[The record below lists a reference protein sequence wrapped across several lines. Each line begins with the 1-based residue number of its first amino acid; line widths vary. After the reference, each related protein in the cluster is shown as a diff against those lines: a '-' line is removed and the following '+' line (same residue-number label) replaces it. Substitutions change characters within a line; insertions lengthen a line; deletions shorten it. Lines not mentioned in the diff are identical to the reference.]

1 MNKFIMFL
9 IIIMTAGLLQ
19 LVKRDKQ
26 DLFLIDEPSITFF
39 KSVYKRYTNFSQ
51 ELEPLLFNTNL
62 GFGKK
67 VSCNIARNGDLINKM
82 YLRVNLPSI
91 PKLYDSITGLED
103 TNKKF
108 AWVKKIGYALIKN
121 VELEIGGRVIDK
133 HYGEWLNI
141 WYELTESYTKET
153 LDTMIGNIEDLYNFT
168 NGKDQYELFIPLKFW
183 FCKNNGISL
192 PLLAIYYNNI
202 KVNVEINPLEKVL
215 KKNASH
221 YIVIDENVVHFTEG
235 DVIYQGTNKN
245 IFSHFDYNTKRLY
258 YIKYNSDFVSGST
271 IYNDKYFVNPKT
283 DEISYTYTIN
293 YPNNLYLTDANLMV
307 NYIYLDEMERS
318 KFVQNDHEYLIDILE
333 HEGDISFY
341 SNNIKIKSGFT
352 QLSREIFLTAQYK
365 FLKDGN
371 ILDRFN
377 YTNKIKDGKNLLDTV
392 KVLLNGKTRVDVF
405 DNEYYNYLQKYNY
418 HSNEGSDGLNI
429 LSFSLNPED
438 NHPNGTCNFGKIDDL
453 TFMLSTSTDVTYT
466 DPGLLSLFSLSYN
479 VLKIKDGLCSLVF

>member
-9 IIIMTAGLLQ
+9 IIIMTGGLLQ

-91 PKLYDSITGLED
+91 PKLYDSVTGLED

-245 IFSHFDYNTKRLY
+245 IFTL
-258 YIKYNSDFVSGST
+258 
-271 IYNDKYFVNPKT
+271 
-283 DEISYTYTIN
+283 
-293 YPNNLYLTDANLMV
+293 
-307 NYIYLDEMERS
+307 
-318 KFVQNDHEYLIDILE
+318 
-333 HEGDISFY
+333 
-341 SNNIKIKSGFT
+341 
-352 QLSREIFLTAQYK
+352 
-365 FLKDGN
+365 
-371 ILDRFN
+371 
-377 YTNKIKDGKNLLDTV
+377 
-392 KVLLNGKTRVDVF
+392 
-405 DNEYYNYLQKYNY
+405 
-418 HSNEGSDGLNI
+418 
-429 LSFSLNPED
+429 
-438 NHPNGTCNFGKIDDL
+438 
-453 TFMLSTSTDVTYT
+453 
-466 DPGLLSLFSLSYN
+466 
-479 VLKIKDGLCSLVF
+479 

>member
-1 MNKFIMFL
+1 
-9 IIIMTAGLLQ
+9 
-19 LVKRDKQ
+19 
-26 DLFLIDEPSITFF
+26 
-39 KSVYKRYTNFSQ
+39 
-51 ELEPLLFNTNL
+51 
-62 GFGKK
+62 
-67 VSCNIARNGDLINKM
+67 
-82 YLRVNLPSI
+82 
-91 PKLYDSITGLED
+91 
-103 TNKKF
+103 
-108 AWVKKIGYALIKN
+108 
-121 VELEIGGRVIDK
+121 
-133 HYGEWLNI
+133 
-141 WYELTESYTKET
+141 
-153 LDTMIGNIEDLYNFT
+153 
-168 NGKDQYELFIPLKFW
+168 
-183 FCKNNGISL
+183 
-192 PLLAIYYNNI
+192 
-202 KVNVEINPLEKVL
+202 
-215 KKNASH
+215 
-221 YIVIDENVVHFTEG
+221 
-235 DVIYQGTNKN
+235 
-245 IFSHFDYNTKRLY
+245 
-258 YIKYNSDFVSGST
+258 
-271 IYNDKYFVNPKT
+271 
-283 DEISYTYTIN
+283 
-293 YPNNLYLTDANLMV
+293 MV
-307 NYIYLDEMERS
+307 NYIYLDEMERG